1 MTLFT
6 QRGQRFVYLS
16 IFCFTNLDP
25 AHTQNPSFGIRI
37 TVMLE
42 NQF

>member
-6 QRGQRFVYLS
+6 LRGKGFVYLL

-25 AHTQNPSFGIRI
+25 VHTQNPSFGIRI